1 MELVNNEAI
10 YNGLHISM
18 PVPGIVRVT
27 DGNHK
32 GSYMVSAKLRKA
44 ALKVEGSRLVWG
56 KVAVEPENGMA
67 LSYNGKLLC
76 CDHQGGRVKQAE
88 LTTEEQELL
97 IAEGHSIN
105 NAESDWAIEVLK
117 TLQPSDAIYGLGDK
131 TGYLNKRHYAY
142 ENWCTDDPAPHVDC
156 FKSLYKSINFFI
168 IAGENGCCG
177 ILADNTFRTAFDF
190 GKECDSYI
198 RFAHAGGALD
208 YYMIPGKD
216 IKEVLRKYFTLTG
229 TPRLQQ

>member
-44 ALKVEGSRLVWG
+44 APKVEGSRLVWG

-131 TGYLNKRHYAY
+131 TGYL
-142 ENWCTDDPAPHVDC
+142 
-156 FKSLYKSINFFI
+156 
-168 IAGENGCCG
+168 
-177 ILADNTFRTAFDF
+177 
-190 GKECDSYI
+190 
-198 RFAHAGGALD
+198 
-208 YYMIPGKD
+208 PGKS
-216 IKEVLRKYFTLTG
+216 K
-229 TPRLQQ
+229 

>member
-32 GSYMVSAKLRKA
+32 GSYMVSAKLRKTA
-44 ALKVEGSRLVWG
+44 PKVEGSRLVWG

-117 TLQPSDAIYGLGDK
+117 TLQPTDALYGLGDK

-216 IKEVLRKYFTLTG
+216 IKDVLR
-229 TPRLQQ
+229 